1 MAVAGTAK
9 RIDEREKGKGE
20 GASLGA
26 PPPKVN

>member
-1 MAVAGTAK
+1 MSVTAK
-9 RIDEREKGKGE
+9 GSGMRRKGKEE